1 MKSLHFVPLLPVL
14 PILVIGLSL
23 GCHKSTA
30 TAPSTTTTTTTDV
43 ASPNTTD
50 TFSGTLPVGGSTFF
64 PFTVGQYGTVNA
76 TLVRIGGPGV
86 PSTVEV
92 RLGLGT
98 ITDSSCSTST
108 MSLVTA
114 GTAPE
119 VTATDQP
126 GTYCVDVSDVGNL
139 FEDATV
145 SLTVAH
151 P

>member
-1 MKSLHFVPLLPVL
+1 MKSLRLVPVL
-14 PILVIGLSL
+14 VVGLSL
-23 GCHKSTA
+23 GCHNSTA
-30 TAPSTTTTTTTDV
+30 TAPSTATTTTTTDV
-43 ASPNTTD
+43 ASPTMTD

-76 TLVRIGGPGV
+76 TLAGIGGPGV
-86 PSTVEV
+86 PSTVQV
-92 RLGLGT
+92 RLGLGN

-108 MSLVTA
+108 MSIVAASTA
-114 GTAPE
+114 TE